1 MTYIN
6 YMITFLIG
14 IGFLSIPISMVKE
27 YLQVSYEH
35 NKTNK
40 IDKKIN

>member
-6 YMITFLIG
+6 YFITIMISIG
-14 IGFLSIPISMVKE
+14 ILSIPVSMLKE